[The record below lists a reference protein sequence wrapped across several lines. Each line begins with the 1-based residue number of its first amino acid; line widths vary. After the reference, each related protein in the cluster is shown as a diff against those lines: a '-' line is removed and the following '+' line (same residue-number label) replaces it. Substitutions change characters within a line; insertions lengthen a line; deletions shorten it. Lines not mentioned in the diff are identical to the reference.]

1 MPFELVWERQRNGN
15 LDKSHFFKGIL
26 RLCSSADALFEAQK
40 QRYLKSFTGMA
51 LGLLL
56 LQGLS
61 AGSPRPHLTAGAAGG
76 EPSPLSAQPM
86 QAASVTL
93 GLGPLG

>member
-1 MPFELVWERQRNGN
+1 
-15 LDKSHFFKGIL
+15 
-26 RLCSSADALFEAQK
+26 
-40 QRYLKSFTGMA
+40 MA

-61 AGSPRPHLTAGAAGG
+61 ARSPRPHLTAGAAGG